1 MAMSVNSKN
10 VFKFLQEAEAAG
22 QKYTANQIAEK
33 LGLSSKTVN
42 ACFTASIQRKDMGY
56 REVKVIE
63 VDPEEGITVE
73 KKYLRL
79 NDEGKAFD
87 LDAPTDAE

>member
-1 MAMSVNSKN
+1 MAISVNSKN

-22 QKYTANQIAEK
+22 QKYTANQVAEK

-42 ACFTASIQRKDMGY
+42 ACFTSSIQRKEMGY
-56 REVKVIE
+56 REVETIDIGDGV
-63 VDPEEGITVE
+63 TAE

-79 NDEGKAFD
+79 NDAGIAFD
-87 LDAPTDAE
+87 PDAPADAE